1 MIKCFKPKQFF
12 LDKGN
17 PSKPKQIQN
26 AFFDDDFIN

>member
-1 MIKCFKPKQFF
+1 MFQTKAILI